1 MADKPSDP
9 DLKPFP
15 KEGRPVVF
23 MFQPTHYK
31 VVSPDKLQ
39 EWERKL
45 VEKVGLEGFKRD
57 DSIKTAIIAT
67 DSNTG
72 GPGYDDCDM
81 MK

>member
-31 VVSPDKLQ
+31 VIPPDKLR
-39 EWERKL
+39 EWQTSLAER
-45 VEKVGLEGFKRD
+45 VGLKGFRIDEKMMQD
-57 DSIKTAIIAT
+57 AAT
-67 DSNTG
+67 YSWTSPNDIG
-72 GPGYDDCDM
+72 DIDYM
-81 MK
+81 E